1 MGWMRTLLL
10 GDIGNRLDIGDL
22 EGEFA
27 SMQAR
32 MASNL
37 KLDGN
42 QERRIERLEQDNADL
57 KLCVASLARLL
68 VTKGIL
74 APAEVQTLVE
84 IVDPLDER

>member
-10 GDIGNRLDIGDL
+10 GDFGNRLDISDL

-37 KLDGN
+37 KLDGK
-42 QERRIERLEQDNADL
+42 QDRRIERLEQDNADL

-68 VTKGIL
+68 VTKNVL
-74 APAEVQTLVE
+74 APAEVRALIE
-84 IVDPLDER
+84 IVDPLDKR

>member
-10 GDIGNRLDIGDL
+10 GDFGNRLDISDL

-37 KLDGN
+37 KLDGK
-42 QERRIERLEQDNADL
+42 QDRRIERLEQDNADL

-68 VTKGIL
+68 VTKSVL
-74 APAEVQTLVE
+74 APAEVRALIE
-84 IVDPLDER
+84 IVDPLEKR

>member
-22 EGEFA
+22 ESEFA

-32 MASNL
+32 LVSNL
-37 KLDGN
+37 QLDGK
-42 QERRIERLEQDNADL
+42 QDRRIERLEQDNADL

-68 VTKGIL
+68 VTKNVL
-74 APAEVQTLVE
+74 APVEVRALIE
-84 IVDPLDER
+84 IVDPLEKR